1 MGVNLSY
8 NQAKNESNILLRGL
22 DFNLVKD
29 FNWFLATI
37 YEDTRKN
44 YGENRFVAIGSIDE
58 RIYVV
63 IFTPRRNKIHV
74 ISLRKANK
82 REVKKYEEKN

>member
-1 MGVNLSY
+1 MGINLSY
-8 NQAKNESNILLRGL
+8 NQAKNERNILLRGL
-22 DFNLVKD
+22 DFNLVID

-44 YGENRFVAIGSIDE
+44 YGESRFVAIGSING

-63 IFTPRRNKIHV
+63 IFTPRGNKIHV

>member
-1 MGVNLSY
+1 MGINLSY

-37 YEDTRKN
+37 FEDTRKN
-44 YGENRFVAIGSIDE
+44 YGENRFVVIGSIDE

-63 IFTPRRNKIHV
+63 IFTPRGNKIHV

>member
-1 MGVNLSY
+1 MGINLSY

-63 IFTPRRNKIHV
+63 IFTPRGNKIHV

-82 REVKKYEEKN
+82 REVK

>member
-74 ISLRKANK
+74 ISLRKGNK

>member
-1 MGVNLSY
+1 MGINLSY
-8 NQAKNESNILLRGL
+8 DQAKNERNILLRGL
-22 DFNLVKD
+22 DFNLVKG

-37 YEDTRKN
+37 FEDTRKN
-44 YGENRFVAIGSIDE
+44 YGENRFVAIGSIDG

-63 IFTPRRNKIHV
+63 IFIPRGNKIHV

>member
-1 MGVNLSY
+1 MGINLSY

-63 IFTPRRNKIHV
+63 IFTPRGNKIHV

>member
-63 IFTPRRNKIHV
+63 IFTPRGNKIHV

>member
-37 YEDTRKN
+37 YEDTRKIM
-44 YGENRFVAIGSIDE
+44 G
-58 RIYVV
+58 RIA
-63 IFTPRRNKIHV
+63 
-74 ISLRKANK
+74 L
-82 REVKKYEEKN
+82 

>member
-1 MGVNLSY
+1 MGINLSY

-58 RIYVV
+58 RIYVF
-63 IFTPRRNKIHV
+63 IFTPRGNKIHV

-82 REVKKYEEKN
+82 REVK

>member
-1 MGVNLSY
+1 MGINLSY
-8 NQAKNESNILLRGL
+8 DQAKNERNILLRGL
-22 DFNLVKD
+22 DFNLVKG

-37 YEDTRKN
+37 FEDTRKN
-44 YGENRFVAIGSIDE
+44 YGENRFVAIGSIDG

-63 IFTPRRNKIHV
+63 IFTPRGNKIHV

>member
-1 MGVNLSY
+1 MGINLSY
-8 NQAKNESNILLRGL
+8 NQDKNESNILLRGL

-37 YEDTRKN
+37 FEDTRKN

-63 IFTPRRNKIHV
+63 IFTPRGNKIHV

>member
-1 MGVNLSY
+1 MGINLSY

-37 YEDTRKN
+37 FEDTRKN

-63 IFTPRRNKIHV
+63 IFTPRGNKIHV

>member
-58 RIYVV
+58 SIYVV
-63 IFTPRRNKIHV
+63 IFTPRGNKIHV